1 MATATDRALLL
12 KRTPFGES
20 SLVVQALTARHGRVG
35 ILAKGAYRPSSRFF
49 AVLDL
54 CDTLELEWQ
63 TNPRAELGALRS
75 ASILVR
81 RAAIPLVPQR
91 FRAAANVLELCDI
104 TSRAGQ
110 NEPDLFALA
119 EDALE
124 GLQALCASP
133 DAVLARFELDLLRIL
148 GLPPALERCAA
159 CAGEAKAVDAGGT
172 RAAFSAGAGGR
183 LCRRC
188 AEEARAAG
196 RRVGTLP
203 LEVLE
208 DARSL
213 SSPGAAPSEARLLKV
228 RDFVERFLGY
238 HLDVQPKSH
247 ASFLATP
254 NRNAPEFIE

>member
-1 MATATDRALLL
+1 MAIATDRALLL
-12 KRTPFGES
+12 RRTPFGES

-35 ILAKGAYRPSSRFF
+35 ILAKGAYRPSSRYF

-54 CDTLELEWQ
+54 LDTLELEWQ
-63 TNPRAELGALRS
+63 TNPRAELGLLRS

-81 RAAIPLVPQR
+81 RPAIPLAPQR
-91 FRAAANVLELCDI
+91 FRAATNVLELCDI

-110 NEPDLFALA
+110 SEPDLFALA
-119 EDALE
+119 EDALAA
-124 GLQALCASP
+124 LQTGSDAP
-133 DAVLARFELDLLRIL
+133 DAVLAHFELELLRIL
-148 GLPPALERCAA
+148 GLSPALESCAA
-159 CAGEAKAVDAGGT
+159 CGGEAQAVDAAGT

-188 AEEARAAG
+188 AEEARASG

-213 SSPGAAPSEARLLKV
+213 ASPGRAPSAARLVKV

-247 ASFLATP
+247 TSFLATP
-254 NRNAPEFIE
+254 NRNAPEPSE